1 MWCKVLFFLFV
12 HCIQL
17 PDGANAM
24 VIGGTEE
31 IGGPLLFVGGNC
43 AIRGF
48 DHDGEDKFWTVS

>member
-1 MWCKVLFFLFV
+1 
-12 HCIQL
+12 
-17 PDGANAM
+17 M